1 MKDRPEDR
9 VQREVIAF
17 LAAVL
22 PHALLFAIPNGAR
35 RTKGGKAAN
44 AVPGLLPGA
53 PDLAVCLP
61 HGRVLWVE
69 CKAPKGVLS
78 DAQDALWTRLRGLGH
93 DYCVVRSQG
102 DVRAALAAL
111 SIVTREAK
119 SSGQASAHGS
129 ASEGGALKQKDRP
142 RGAALPCD

>member
-1 MKDRPEDR
+1 MKRKHPEED

-22 PHALLFAIPNGAR
+22 PHAVVFAVPNGSR
-35 RTKGGKAAN
+35 RTKGGKASN

-61 HGRVLWVE
+61 YGRVLWVE
-69 CKAPKGVLS
+69 CKAPKGTLS
-78 DAQDALWTRLRGLGH
+78 DAQHALWTRLRGLGH

-111 SIVTREAK
+111 GIVTREAK
-119 SSGQASAHGS
+119 GLPSGESHAI
-129 ASEGGALKQKDRP
+129 KP
-142 RGAALPCD
+142 NALPNERKGARPELTAP

>member
-22 PHALLFAIPNGAR
+22 PHAVVFAVPNGAR
-35 RTKGGKAAN
+35 RGKGGKAAN

-69 CKAPKGVLS
+69 CKAPEGVVS
-78 DAQDALWTRLRGLGH
+78 DAQDTLWLRLRALGH

-102 DVRAALAAL
+102 DVRAELAAL

-119 SSGQASAHGS
+119 ELARAEEKG
-129 ASEGGALKQKDRP
+129 
-142 RGAALPCD
+142 